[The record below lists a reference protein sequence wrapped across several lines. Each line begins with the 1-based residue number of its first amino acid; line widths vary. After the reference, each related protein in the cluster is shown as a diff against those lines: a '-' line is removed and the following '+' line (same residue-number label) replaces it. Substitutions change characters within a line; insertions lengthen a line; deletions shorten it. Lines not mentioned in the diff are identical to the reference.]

1 MVATKEEFIQAL
13 LKVRDKGK
21 LRNTRY
27 LDLIRAQYSSENHTI
42 TATRLAEAVGYENFN
57 AANLHYGTFA
67 HAVADAL
74 SYTPPLWKDNE
85 PMWFW
90 TLSSGKEASADTL
103 DGHYEFIMR
112 PELVSALEEMNWVKR

>member
-27 LDLIRAQYSSENHTI
+27 LDLIRAQYLAENHTI
-42 TATRLAEAVGYENFN
+42 TATRLAEAVGFENFN
-57 AANLHYGTFA
+57 AANLHYGKFA
-67 HAVADAL
+67 HEVADAL
-74 SYTPPLWKDNE
+74 SYKPPLWRDKE

-112 PELVSALEEMNWVKR
+112 PELVSALEEMNWVKA